1 MHACAAC
8 VGMVS
13 GGAAVVFFAVYH
25 ILSHVFRFG
34 RARNA
39 SLLSM
44 RFQAL
49 SVFLFF
55 FVGGAVSSS
64 KSGLAAASAAR
75 LVKRFWYTL
84 EVLTFCCVLTV
95 CGASRAL
102 RSVRN
107 VIFYRS
113 AEQRVVSF

>member
-1 MHACAAC
+1 MIACLC
-8 VGMVS
+8 GVCRDGQRWRS
-13 GGAAVVFFAVYH
+13 CSLFAVYH

-64 KSGLAAASAAR
+64 KSERPCCRFGGEAGETV
-75 LVKRFWYTL
+75 LVY
-84 EVLTFCCVLTV
+84 
-95 CGASRAL
+95 A
-102 RSVRN
+102 
-107 VIFYRS
+107 
-113 AEQRVVSF
+113 